1 MLLNLLLATVKQK
14 TSKIMRN
21 SSREQPLLLLAGG
34 PLCLGLSGIHFS
46 YLKLH
51 SPVSV
56 CLVLQ
61 RVFETLGNTTQV
73 ILQLLLSK
81 VTYQK
86 ENL

>member
-21 SSREQPLLLLAGG
+21 SSRERPLLLLAGG

-56 CLVLQ
+56 CLVL